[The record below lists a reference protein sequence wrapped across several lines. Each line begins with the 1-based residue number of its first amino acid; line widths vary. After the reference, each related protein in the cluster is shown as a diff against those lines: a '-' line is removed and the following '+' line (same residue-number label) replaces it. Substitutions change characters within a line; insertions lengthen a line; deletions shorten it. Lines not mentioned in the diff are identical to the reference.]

1 MSGKLSDRLRLESAL
16 DLQRRLPPNM
26 IEAHVAKMIDIAPD
40 LCEDLLERIDQPLKM
55 MRDDVAN
62 KDFLLCEYNRDGDS
76 YRSPH
81 TNHFFPDIEDGFQPP
96 GATERVPCVFV

>member
-1 MSGKLSDRLRLESAL
+1 
-16 DLQRRLPPNM
+16 
-26 IEAHVAKMIDIAPD
+26 
-40 LCEDLLERIDQPLKM
+40 M

-81 TNHFFPDIEDGFQPP
+81 TNQFFPDIEDGFQPP
-96 GATERVPCVFV
+96 GATERVPCVSSCDVYFYFSSNLVLTL